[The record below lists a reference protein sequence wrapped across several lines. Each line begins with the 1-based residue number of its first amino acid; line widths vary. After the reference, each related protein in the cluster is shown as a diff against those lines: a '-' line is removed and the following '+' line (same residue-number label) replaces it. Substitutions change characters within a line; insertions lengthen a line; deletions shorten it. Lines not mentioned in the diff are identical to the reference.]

1 MLKVIHKDALWWV
14 VGDVAIDAREVRA
27 IEVVSLAA
35 QPVLSVAFSGIAEAR
50 SFRFSSQDQLNEVLE
65 QVGLRYDGPEES
77 HGSDTTN

>member
-14 VGDVAIDAREVRA
+14 IGETAIDAREVRA
-27 IEVVSLAA
+27 VEVVPLAA

-65 QVGLRYDGPEES
+65 QVGLRYGPEGS
-77 HGSDTTN
+77 YGSDTTN